1 MTQLHEASSV
11 GDLPSLEEGLK
22 AGLDPNEP
30 DIHWGSRTP
39 LHVACASGHKKIVY
53 VLLQAG
59 AFPDSLTNVG
69 WTPAHFAAEGGNST
83 IKRANASMHAQHL
96 IY

>member
-30 DIHWGSRTP
+30 DVHWGSRIP
-39 LHVACASGHKKIVY
+39 LHVACASEQKRIAY

-59 AFPDSLTNVG
+59 ANPNSLTSIG
-69 WTPAHFAAEGGNST
+69 WSPAHFASEGGNSGS
-83 IKRANASMHAQHL
+83 RS
-96 IY
+96 